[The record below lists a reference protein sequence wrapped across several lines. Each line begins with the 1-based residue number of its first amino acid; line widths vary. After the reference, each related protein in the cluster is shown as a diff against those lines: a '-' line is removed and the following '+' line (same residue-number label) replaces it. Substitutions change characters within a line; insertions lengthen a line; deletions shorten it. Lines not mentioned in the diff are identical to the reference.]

1 MKRPE
6 NTVTLPAGY
15 VETDAIDLQKDR
27 KKVALVNGVAALV
40 MAAMLIP
47 VLIVIVKKAE
57 LTALFADS
65 TKLIIELLTL
75 IVASIAYI
83 IGHEAVHAVF
93 FKIFCPKAKLKCG
106 FTLLYAFMAG
116 DAYYNKP
123 CYIIIGLAPIVVFGI
138 IFTVL
143 LFLLPDW
150 FFVIWL
156 LQSMNVSGAA
166 GDIYVSVKLAK
177 GPYDLLVYDKGVS
190 MSVFYK

>member
-15 VETDAIDLQKDR
+15 VETDAIDLQKD
-27 KKVALVNGVAALV
+27 KKKAAAINVVAAAV
-40 MAAMLIP
+40 MAAMTIPALIIKRSELAALFEGNGIIIHLLI
-47 VLIVIVKKAE
+47 LIVSALVYIV
-57 LTALFADS
+57 
-65 TKLIIELLTL
+65 
-75 IVASIAYI
+75 
-83 IGHEAVHAVF
+83 GHEAVHAVF

-123 CYIIIGLAPIVVFGI
+123 CYIVIGLAPIIVFGI
-138 IFTVL
+138 LFTAL
-143 LFLLPDW
+143 LFLLPEY

-177 GPYDLLVYDKGVS
+177 GPYDLLVYDRGVS